1 MLNPSTIIIIASS
14 LLFALGGCDDLNG
27 DRTYVS
33 ELSNPEL
40 SAENPSA
47 EEAPVDLSHSIP
59 AADLVIRNA
68 KVITIDKDNPRAQAV
83 AFKGETI
90 IAVTSNKAIEK
101 YIREGLSEI
110 IDAQGRLVVP
120 GFNDAHIHFDFVDP
134 DYIDLRYITDPGII
148 TRKVKEA
155 VAKAKPGELIRG
167 GHWEHEMFYNRQW
180 PTKELIDPVAPNNPV
195 VLSRADGHSVLVNSY
210 IIRNSGITKETPD
223 PFGGEIQRDPDT
235 AEPTGIFKEKAKAL
249 LKYGEIPVHRTPKE
263 QQERR
268 MRGWQTAFDLAMKNG
283 VTSIQ
288 LPPGGDFEIY
298 QKFKDM
304 GKLTLRVYIGGP
316 LTANKRQLRRYAE
329 LQEKYPRDG
338 NWIRFGYLKG
348 FIDGTLGSGTALFF
362 DPYIDAPEK
371 TGLPQMPYQELE
383 KLVVTLDKVGFQIGI
398 HAIGDKAN
406 HWVLNAYEK
415 AQQLNGKR
423 DSRHRIEHA
432 QVLHDN
438 DIPRFAALGVIAS
451 MQPTHCIT
459 DKRFAEKR
467 IGIKRCKGAYAWRR
481 LLDAG
486 AAVAFGTDYPVEPIN
501 PLEGLYAAVTRK
513 DRAGE
518 PGDGW
523 FPDQKL
529 SMEKAIELYTLGS
542 AHAEFMEDRKGMIKE
557 GYFGDVVIFNND
569 LMTIPHDQIMSSK
582 VDYTIVGGKVVYK
595 RKEAI

>member
-1 MLNPSTIIIIASS
+1 MLNQSTIIIIASS
-14 LLFALGGCDDLNG
+14 LLFALGGCEDFNG
-27 DRTYVS
+27 KQTYVS

-40 SAENPSA
+40 SIENPSVREVPA
-47 EEAPVDLSHSIP
+47 NLSHSIS
-59 AADLVIRNA
+59 AADLVIKNA
-68 KVITIDKDNPRAQAV
+68 MVITIDKDNPRAQAI

-101 YIREGLSEI
+101 YIKEGISEI

-120 GFNDAHIHFDFVDP
+120 GFNDAHIHFNFIDP

-148 TRKVKEA
+148 TERVKEA
-155 VAKAKPGELIRG
+155 VAKAGPGELIRG
-167 GHWEHEMFYNRQW
+167 GRWEHEMFYNRQW

-223 PFGGEIQRDPDT
+223 PFGGEIQRDPVT

-249 LKYGEIPVHRTPKE
+249 LKYGEISVRRTRKE
-263 QQERR
+263 QQEQR
-268 MRGWQTAFDLAMKNG
+268 MRRWQAAFDLAMKNG
-283 VTSIQ
+283 VTSMQ
-288 LPPGGDFEIY
+288 LPPGGDFDIY
-298 QKFKDM
+298 QKFNDM
-304 GKLTLRVYIGGP
+304 GKLTLRLYIGGS
-316 LTANKRQLRRYAE
+316 LTANKQKLRRYTE
-329 LQEKYPRDG
+329 LQKKYPRDG
-338 NWIRFGYLKG
+338 SWIRFGYLKG
-348 FIDGTLGSGTALFF
+348 YIDGTLGSGTALFF

-371 TGLPQMPYQELE
+371 TGLPQMPYEELE
-383 KLVVTLDKVGFQIGI
+383 KLVVTLDKAGFQIGI

-432 QVLHDN
+432 QVLHLD

-467 IGIKRCKGAYAWRR
+467 IGAGRCKGAYPWQR

-486 AAVAFGTDYPVEPIN
+486 ARVAFGTDYPVEPIN

-518 PGDGW
+518 SGNGW

-529 SMEKAIELYTLGS
+529 SMEEAIELYTLGS

-557 GYFGDVVIFNND
+557 GYLGDVVIFNND

-595 RKEAI
+595 RKEAN